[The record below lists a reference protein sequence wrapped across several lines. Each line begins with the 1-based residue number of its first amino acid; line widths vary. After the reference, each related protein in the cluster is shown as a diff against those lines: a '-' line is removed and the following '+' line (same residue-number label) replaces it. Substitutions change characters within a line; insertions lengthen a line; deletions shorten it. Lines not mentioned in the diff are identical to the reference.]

1 MVAGIPLALALGGP
15 VASVANLAC
24 GVVIPLHAH
33 IGMRS
38 VVLDYVHS
46 VPQQRAVLAA
56 LAAFTVGSAAGLTYF
71 NLYDV
76 GLTEGVKA
84 LWVKQ
89 YPA

>member
-1 MVAGIPLALALGGP
+1 MVAAVPLALALGGP
-15 VASVANLAC
+15 VATVANLTC